1 MFTVKDS
8 TTRKVTLKNMTYNE
22 GLLMDEDGCAVDIKK
37 IIKTGFENSCFDV
50 VITTK
55 RDDTFDMDKYE
66 EEETVEE

>member
-37 IIKTGFENSCFDV
+37 IIKTGFENSCFDIA
-50 VITTK
+50 ITTK
-55 RDDTFDMDKYE
+55 KDDTFDMDECE